1 MNVAFATRMDRLCCA
16 AHARWKGEFK
26 LEAEKFA
33 EAFGLGAADGNFSL
47 LAIVHAE
54 LV

>member
-1 MNVAFATRMDRLCCA
+1 MGSRYCIDCAFGSRKLEIR
-16 AHARWKGEFK
+16 FK